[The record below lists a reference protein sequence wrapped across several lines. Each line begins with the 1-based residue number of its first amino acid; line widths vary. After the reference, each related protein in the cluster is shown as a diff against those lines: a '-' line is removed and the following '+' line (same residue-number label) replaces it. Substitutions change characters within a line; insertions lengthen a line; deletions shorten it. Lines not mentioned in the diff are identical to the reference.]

1 MQVIVSGR
9 HLKVRQS
16 IKEEIVAAMQ
26 QLDNLSLKINRSEV
40 TVTFAHKKM
49 HVEILMRGKKLD
61 IEAQHESDG
70 VLKSFWLAYEKIQ
83 SQLTRHTQKLQDHK
97 GIHIAELDL
106 MAQEQMAKPSEYYF
120 DVEDVAV

>member
-106 MAQEQMAKPSEYYF
+106 MAQEQMAQPSEYYF
-120 DVEDVAV
+120 DVEDIAV